1 MPIDE
6 RLEREAASALVRGDL
21 AAAAELVMRGYGPEI
36 LGYLHAVLR
45 DPDVAG
51 DVFSQLAEDLWRGLP
66 AFRRESTLRT
76 WAYKLAWHAA
86 SRARDEAYQR
96 RRRRLATHDLSSL
109 AEEVRSRT
117 AAHLRTEV
125 KDRFAE
131 LRAGLEPEEQT
142 LLILRVDRDLS
153 WREIAGILSGPGAP
167 VEEAAVRKRFERL
180 KDKLAE
186 RARAAGLLDR

>member
-6 RLEREAASALVRGDL
+6 RLERDAASALARGDL
-21 AAAAELVMRGYGPEI
+21 AAAAELVIRGYGPEI
-36 LGYLHAVLR
+36 LGYLHALLH

-66 AFRRESTLRT
+66 AFRRESTIRT

-86 SRARDEAYQR
+86 ARNRDEAYQR
-96 RRRRLATHDLSSL
+96 YRRRLETHELSEV

-117 AAHLRTEV
+117 AAHLRTDV

-131 LRAGLEPEEQT
+131 LRAGLESDELT

-153 WREIAGILSGPGAP
+153 WRE
-167 VEEAAVRKRFERL
+167 
-180 KDKLAE
+180 
-186 RARAAGLLDR
+186 